1 MGNESGR
8 ANNWNSLYNQTP
20 LIYAPFHF
28 ANLANSPFM
37 MRYLTTVLHLCPRGG
52 RSLETGIGT
61 AHGAIWLWKRS
72 VCTAGAKQREELTHY
87 AAAGIAYSREIPE
100 RARQAKI

>member
-1 MGNESGR
+1 MTDLDF
-8 ANNWNSLYNQTP
+8 ATNWNNLYNQTP
-20 LIYAPFHF
+20 LIYAAFHF

-61 AHGAIWLWKRS
+61 GHGAIWLSKRG
-72 VCTAGAKQREELTHY
+72 TRRRHRLQPGDRRTG
-87 AAAGIAYSREIPE
+87 AAGE
-100 RARQAKI
+100 